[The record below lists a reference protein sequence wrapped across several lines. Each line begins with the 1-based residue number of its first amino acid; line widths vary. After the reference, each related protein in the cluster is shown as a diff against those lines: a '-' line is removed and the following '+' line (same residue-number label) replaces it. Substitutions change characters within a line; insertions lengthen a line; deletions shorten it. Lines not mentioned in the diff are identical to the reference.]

1 MLLHS
6 GAVGKSWALKLA
18 KSHLMLAVL
27 LFVTFGR
34 VGGFQGLTNHLWGGK
49 GMCKSIISLK
59 NIYEK

>member
-18 KSHLMLAVL
+18 KPHLMLAVL

-34 VGGFQGLTNHLWGGK
+34 VLGFQSLSNHLWGEK
-49 GMCKSIISLK
+49 GICKSIISLT
-59 NIYEK
+59 IYEE